1 MKLGKKDLKLKEWN
15 KSSVDTSAR
24 NLVTIIVSC
33 GILLMAGCA
42 AIVECSATAYA
53 SEGAQSGY
61 MFERVS
67 FGIGDD
73 VVVYDKDTK
82 VMYVRYRGSY
92 TVLVN
97 ADGTPRLYEE
107 GE

>member
-1 MKLGKKDLKLKEWN
+1 MKLGKKDLKLKDLS
-15 KSSVDTSAR
+15 KVGADISAR
-24 NLVTIIVSC
+24 NLVMIIVGC
-33 GILLMAGCA
+33 GILLMFVCA
-42 AIVECSATAYA
+42 VIVECGNTVYA
-53 SEGAQSGY
+53 SEGTQSGY

-73 VVVYDKDTK
+73 VVVYDKETK

-107 GE
+107 GK